1 MEESVMNPFTYY
13 KQKRE
18 EKQRRRTAILML
30 HKSSVL
36 RSAQEQIRYAMTP
49 RELKQMLE
57 KEERVV

>member
-1 MEESVMNPFTYY
+1 MNPFTYY

-18 EKQRRRTAILML
+18 EKRRRQTAILML

-36 RSAQEQIRYAMTP
+36 RSGQESIRYAMSP

-57 KEERVV
+57 KEEK